1 MSILSLLRKIEAED
15 GTNIMQ
21 EDGGSIMATYKACLE
36 KEGNK
41 GGRTAAPALAQQHPY
56 AGSYL

>member
-1 MSILSLLRKIEAED
+1 MLRKIEAEG